1 VGDTVVEENFEECHD
16 VWGRKGQV
24 RVIKLYGVDQTVER
38 TVMVGGVGEGDSGE
52 DVVRTVV
59 RLFVSHRGDNGDPLS
74 CFESH

>member
-1 VGDTVVEENFEECHD
+1 
-16 VWGRKGQV
+16 
-24 RVIKLYGVDQTVER
+24 
-38 TVMVGGVGEGDSGE
+38 MVGGVGEGDSGE